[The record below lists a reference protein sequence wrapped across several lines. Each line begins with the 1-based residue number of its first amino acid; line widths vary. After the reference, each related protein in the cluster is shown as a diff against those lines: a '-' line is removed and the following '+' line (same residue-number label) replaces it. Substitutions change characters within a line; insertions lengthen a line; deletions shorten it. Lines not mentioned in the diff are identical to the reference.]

1 MAEKLT
7 FLHAA
12 DLHLGAPFRGLR
24 GLSPQWAD
32 RLAEAIGQAYD
43 QVIDLAVERAVD
55 FVIIA
60 GDIFDQAR
68 ASYADYARFFEGC
81 RRLDAAGIPLYLCT
95 GNHDP
100 YTAWRRDF
108 GELPT
113 SSYLFSPEKPDFTLY
128 RRDGRPLCVLGGR
141 SYYNRVWS
149 GDDDIAWGLT
159 RRAAD
164 EALSPAGAQAPFGV
178 GVLHTG
184 LHLDPVKAPANP
196 LELRHA
202 GFDYWALGHIH
213 MPWRDSETDPKLV
226 FPGCIQGR
234 DIRETG
240 KRGVC
245 LVTLEEGAPN
255 RAEFVPTAQVDWEL
269 LQVDISECRALP
281 DVVQT
286 VMRRLFAVN
295 GRACCEQMVTRI
307 TLTGTTPL
315 HEVLRRPGLLED
327 LRLQLND
334 SYGDFFCDA
343 LLDATVLPIQKD
355 VLREE
360 GLFPSALLSA
370 SESLQADRAGQV
382 AYLQEEFLRCGLPM
396 PGEAIDSVD
405 ELAQQAENLVLDL
418 LVAEDAR

>member
-1 MAEKLT
+1 MGQKLT

-32 RLAEAIGQAYD
+32 RLADSIGRAYD
-43 QVIDLAVERAVD
+43 RMIEVAVQRQVD
-55 FVIIA
+55 FVVIA

-68 ASYADYARFFEGC
+68 ASYRDYAHFFEGC
-81 RRLDAAGIPLYLCT
+81 RRLDEAGIPLYLCT

-113 SSYLFSPEKPDFTLY
+113 SSYLFSPEKPDFTLFC
-128 RRDGRPLCVLGGR
+128 RDGQPLCVLGGR

-149 GDDDIAWGLT
+149 GDEDIAWGLT
-159 RRAAD
+159 RRAAN
-164 EALSPAGAQAPFGV
+164 EALGPKAVQAPFGV
-178 GVLHTG
+178 GVLHSG

-196 LELRHA
+196 LELLHA

-213 MPWRDSETDPKLV
+213 QPWRDSETDPKLV

-245 LVTLEEGAPN
+245 VVTLEEGMPN
-255 RAEFVPTAQVDWEL
+255 VAEFVPTASVDWEQL
-269 LQVDISECRALP
+269 RVDISDCRALP
-281 DVVQT
+281 DVVQL
-286 VMRRLFAVN
+286 VLRQLFAVN
-295 GRACCEQMVTRI
+295 GRALCEQMVTRI
-307 TLTGTTPL
+307 TLEGTTPL
-315 HEVLRRPGLLED
+315 HEVLKRPGVLED

-334 SYGDFFCDA
+334 SYRDFFCDA
-343 LLDATVLPIQKD
+343 LIDATSLPLQKD
-355 VLREE
+355 LLREE
-360 GLFPSALLSA
+360 GLFPAALLAA
-370 SESLQADRAGQV
+370 SESLQADRAGQI
-382 AYLQEEFLRCGLPM
+382 AYLQEEFLRSNLPM
-396 PGEAIDSVD
+396 PVEAIDHID
-405 ELAQQAENLVLDL
+405 ELAQQAENIVLDL
-418 LVAEDAR
+418 LVAEESR

>member
-1 MAEKLT
+1 MPEKLT

-24 GLSPQWAD
+24 ELSPEWAD
-32 RLAEAIGQAYD
+32 RLADSIGQAYD
-43 QVIDLAVERAVD
+43 RTIDLALERKVD
-55 FVIIA
+55 FVVMA

-68 ASYADYARFFEGC
+68 ASYRDYARFFEGC

-100 YTAWRRDF
+100 YTSWRQDF
-108 GELPT
+108 GELPA
-113 SSYLFSPEKPDFTLY
+113 SSYLFSPDRPDFTLF
-128 RRDGRPLCVLGGR
+128 RRDGQPLCVLGGR

-159 RRAAD
+159 RAAAN
-164 EALSPAGAQAPFGV
+164 EALGPEASEAPFGV

-196 LELRHA
+196 LELLHA

-213 MPWRDSETDPKLV
+213 QPWRDSETDPKLV

-245 LVTLEEGAPN
+245 VVTLEEGLPN
-255 RAEFVPTAQVDWEL
+255 VAEFVPTASVVWEL
-269 LQVDISECRALP
+269 LREDISECRALP
-281 DVVQT
+281 DVVAQ

-295 GRACCEQMVTRI
+295 GRAHCEQMTTRI
-307 TLTGTTPL
+307 TLTGKTPL
-315 HEVLRRPGLLED
+315 HEVLRRPGVPED

-334 SYGDFFCDA
+334 SYRDFFCDA
-343 LLDATVLPIQKD
+343 LIDETALPLDKGLLQ
-355 VLREE
+355 EE
-360 GLFPSALLSA
+360 GLFPAVMLSA
-370 SESLQADRAGQV
+370 SESLREDRTGQIS
-382 AYLQEEFLRCGLPM
+382 YLQEEFLRNNLPM
-396 PGEAIDSVD
+396 PAGVIDDVD
-405 ELAQQAENLVLDL
+405 ELAESAEDLVLDL
-418 LVAEDAR
+418 LLAEEGR